1 MCLIC
6 TEYQKGKLTV
16 NEAWNN
22 LREMQDTLDPEH
34 VDVILTMLFFGDAYE
49 DVSVIDYG
57 QMIEEEGW
65 VLIQQNGTSFS
76 LERHNKQ
83 KWIDS

>member
-22 LREMQDTLDPEH
+22 LQEMQEIQEPEH
-34 VDVILTMLFFGDAYE
+34 VDVILAMLFFGDTYE

-57 QMIEEEGW
+57 TMIKE
-65 VLIQQNGTSFS
+65 
-76 LERHNKQ
+76 
-83 KWIDS
+83 DD